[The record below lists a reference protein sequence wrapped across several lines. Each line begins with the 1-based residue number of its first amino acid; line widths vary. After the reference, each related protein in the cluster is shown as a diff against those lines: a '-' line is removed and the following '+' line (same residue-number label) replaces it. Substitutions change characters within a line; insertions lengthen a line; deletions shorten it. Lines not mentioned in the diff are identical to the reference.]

1 MQFFF
6 RRQRYAHYLF
16 FFIPENQKELPLIWI
31 SHTQPPCWRNLTL
44 YSVGFTTA
52 FGMMIREEVAHSD
65 STNLS

>member
-1 MQFFF
+1 MQFYFSEAKL
-6 RRQRYAHYLF
+6 RTLSI
-16 FFIPENQKELPLIWI
+16 FFIPEIRKVLPVMWI
-31 SHTQPPCWRNLTL
+31 SHAQPPCWRNLTL

>member
-16 FFIPENQKELPLIWI
+16 FFIPENRKVLPVMWI
-31 SHTQPPCWRNLTL
+31 SHAQPPCWRNLTL